1 MGYSQNIPDP
11 CRTCQVM
18 QKHGCQMQGICTKVK
33 ASYRRAIV
41 CQLNGQA
48 VERAYRLQKRY
59 SRKYKGGAM

>member
-1 MGYSQNIPDP
+1 MGYAQNIPDP

-33 ASYRRAIV
+33 AYHRRAV
-41 CQLNGQA
+41 ACQLDGQA